1 MLLNLMEENMLET
14 IIFAFLF
21 AKIKKYEI
29 KPLFKSWEIYPII
42 IFEVIYIIGQVL
54 IFSGNYEVI
63 QFMQR
68 MKPFYLCT
76 YLLLIYKYDLY
87 IYSIIGVVF
96 MVLGGILNDIAIKA
110 NSGFMPVY
118 PTLSYLTGYAKPE
131 SFSLVNDIHVLGN
144 SQSKL
149 KFLTDYIDLGYSIL
163 SIGDVLI
170 RVFVFII
177 IYNSIKKICCLTTKE
192 EMIC

>member
-1 MLLNLMEENMLET
+1 MEENMLET

-29 KPLFKSWEIYPII
+29 RPLFKSWEIYPII

-96 MVLGGILNDIAIKA
+96 VIIGGILNDIAIKV
-110 NSGFMPVY
+110 NGGFMPAY
-118 PTLSYLTGYAKPE
+118 PTLSYLTGYVKPE
-131 SFSLVNDIHVLGN
+131 SFSLVNDFHVLGS
-144 SQSKL
+144 SQTKL

-177 IYNSIKKICCLTTKE
+177 IYNSIKKISCLAAKE

>member
-1 MLLNLMEENMLET
+1 MLET

-96 MVLGGILNDIAIKA
+96 MVLGGILNDIAIKV
-110 NSGFMPVY
+110 NGGFMPAY
-118 PTLSYLTGYAKPE
+118 PTLSYLTGYVKPE
-131 SFSLVNDIHVLGN
+131 AFSLINDIHVLGN
-144 SQSKL
+144 SQTKL

-163 SIGDVLI
+163 SIGDVFI

-177 IYNSIKKICCLTTKE
+177 VYNSIKKISYLIAKE

>member
-1 MLLNLMEENMLET
+1 MLET
-14 IIFAFLF
+14 ILIAFLF

-42 IFEVIYIIGQVL
+42 ICEVIYIIGQVL
-54 IFSGNYEVI
+54 IFSGNYDII

-68 MKPFYLCT
+68 LKPFYLCT

-87 IYSIIGVVF
+87 IYSIIGVGF
-96 MVLGGILNDIAIKA
+96 MALGGILNDIAIKA
-110 NSGFMPVY
+110 NGGFMPVY
-118 PTLSYLTGYAKPE
+118 PTLSYLTGYVKPE
-131 SFSLVNDIHVLGN
+131 AFILVNDIHVLGS
-144 SQSKL
+144 SQTKL

-177 IYNSIKKICCLTTKE
+177 VYNSIKKISYLRAKE